1 MPERE
6 RTRSVARTADA
17 PRHSA
22 FDGVRRE
29 LAVVLLAGVIAAL
42 VVVGLDLARWLE
54 LVLLAIV
61 GFAAG
66 GWVAI
71 RTRVAERMAAGEAMR
86 DDGADE

>member
-1 MPERE
+1 MPDND
-6 RTRSVARTADA
+6 RTRSVARTDDP
-17 PRHSA
+17 PRHGA

-54 LVLLAIV
+54 LVLLAII

-71 RTRVAERMAAGEAMR
+71 RTRAAERIAAGEAMR
-86 DDGADE
+86 DDGAE